1 MINIKYTE
9 IFFIIVQL
17 LNDRKN
23 TVYTKMFGRQ
33 GGLSSSSGSGSNL
46 VEFRAGRMN
55 LIGKM
60 VHPDT
65 RKGLV
70 YLTQSDDGLMHFCWK
85 DRTTGKVG
93 GVCVCVS
100 FWCN

>member
-1 MINIKYTE
+1 
-9 IFFIIVQL
+9 
-17 LNDRKN
+17 
-23 TVYTKMFGRQ
+23 MFGRQ
-33 GGLSSSSGSGSNL
+33 NQGNSSSGSNL

-70 YLTQSDDGLMHFCWK
+70 YLTQSEDGLMHFCWK
-85 DRTTGKVG
+85 DRTSGKVKTSSSTSLSFRSKYVYVDSLVIYHILYLLAKG
-93 GVCVCVS
+93 GG
-100 FWCN
+100 